1 MQVLIVDGAN
11 VVGATPNGWWRDRAG
26 AAVRLHHRLL
36 VADTSYERIV
46 LVLEGKA
53 KAGIPK
59 GRDGHLVTVHAP
71 RDGDSEILAQT
82 KEAIGGGDQ
91 VVVITAD
98 RALQAQVEFAGAR
111 TMSPSWLLALLTP
124 HPS

>member
-1 MQVLIVDGAN
+1 MSVLIVDGAN

-26 AAVRLHHRLL
+26 AAAKLHHRLL
-36 VADTSYERIV
+36 VADTSYEQII

-53 KAGIPK
+53 KAGIPR
-59 GRDGHLVTVHAP
+59 GVDGHLHTVHAA

-82 KEAIGGGDQ
+82 KQVVSTGEQ

-98 RALQAQVEFAGAR
+98 RALQAQVEYAGAR
-111 TMSPSWLLALLTP
+111 TMSPGWLLALLD
-124 HPS
+124 S